1 MTREHHPAVASL
13 AKASRRSRD
22 RDRKVTGSYEGSL
35 TMEGIPD
42 PTSHRFS
49 RFDGD
54 EDLGG
59 SLPCR
64 KRTRRRAH
72 WARKSGEATGM
83 SEARSRSAPWEESRP
98 RSLHPGREIRGFVSS
113 RRSAEAVSGVVKR
126 SVLRSSRTEPKL
138 CGVSTRRKLRQR
150 TGNARGAGTR
160 KSYGWQKSF
169 GRIARLAR
177 REIARS
183 RGGTQGASQKEARST
198 A

>member
-1 MTREHHPAVASL
+1 MTRERHLAVASL
-13 AKASRRSRD
+13 AKAARRSWD

-35 TMEGIPD
+35 TMEGILD

-83 SEARSRSAPWEESRP
+83 SEARSRSAPWEELRP
-98 RSLHPGREIRGFVSS
+98 RSFHPGREIRGFVSS
-113 RRSAEAVSGVVKR
+113 RRSAEVVSGVVKTLGPPVIPR
-126 SVLRSSRTEPKL
+126 RAQTLRGVHAAKVAAANRKRARCGYTQVVRVAEVDRTHRASCSPGDRK
-138 CGVSTRRKLRQR
+138 VSWWH
-150 TGNARGAGTR
+150 AGR
-160 KSYGWQKSF
+160 
-169 GRIARLAR
+169 
-177 REIARS
+177 
-183 RGGTQGASQKEARST
+183 
-198 A
+198 